1 MEAPVV
7 FQYQRALDE
16 FRRAGEASPL
26 LKRMSE
32 LISLLDL
39 TTTLNSAMS
48 REEILDAALLIVM
61 GEMQAGRGCLLVRDA
76 DGAYDLRASR
86 GLPAGAPARVEVE
99 VAAEGVALRGGGS
112 ADGVLSSLGL
122 EVLCPIVRFHESQ
135 GPEASGGPAAR
146 VLALIGLGPRADG
159 RGYGPEETSFLRSV
173 AACAATP
180 IENGLIYHELK
191 SVNQRLSVKVYQLH
205 TLFDISRELT
215 SSFDEEGIK
224 NLVTSTLMGHLLV
237 SRCALYLS
245 VPGGGLAV
253 AHERGLRGEHD
264 ASAVPEAGA
273 RPVLEALSKP
283 RPVGE
288 LPAGALRDR
297 LQRARMALV
306 VPVTVGAR
314 TDGFLAV
321 GERVG
326 RGAFTDE
333 DRDFALTLA
342 RQAGAALE
350 TVRLHRVD
358 LEKQRRDRE
367 MQIAREI
374 QRSLFPPDRP
384 VIAGFE
390 VAAQSLPCYE
400 VGGDYYDMIPL
411 GGDRW
416 ALAVADVSGKG
427 APASILMAS
436 VHASLRAL
444 AGSAS
449 PDELMCRLNRFLFE
463 STQANKYVTLF
474 YGELD
479 APRHRLAYVNA
490 GHVPPFWLGGAGPG
504 ERLGTGGPVLGLL
517 EDARYDVAEI
527 ELAPGEVVAMVTD
540 GATEALSPDDEEFG
554 DERLYDLLAGAA
566 ETGEGAEGLVR
577 RVSETIREWAGPAG
591 CTDDL
596 TMMVLKATRG
606 ATRGTV

>member
-1 MEAPVV
+1 MEVPVV

-48 REEILDAALLIVM
+48 RDEILDAALLIVM
-61 GEMQAGRGCLLVRDA
+61 GELQAGRGCLLVRAA
-76 DGAYDLRASR
+76 DGAFEPRASR
-86 GLPAGAPARVEVE
+86 GLPAAAPARAAIDLRADA
-99 VAAEGVALRGGGS
+99 VAVRDGGS
-112 ADGVLSSLGL
+112 TDDVLAAFGL
-122 EVLCPIVRFHESQ
+122 EVLCPIVRFHDGQ

-146 VLALIGLGPRADG
+146 VIAVIGLGPRAEG
-159 RGYGPEETSFLRSV
+159 RAYGREELSFLRSV

-180 IENGLIYHELK
+180 IENGIIYHELK

-237 SRCALYLS
+237 SRCTLYLG
-245 VPGGGLAV
+245 VPGGGLAI
-253 AHERGLRGEHD
+253 AHERGLRSDTGE
-264 ASAVPEAGA
+264 ALVPEAGA
-273 RPVLEALSKP
+273 RPVLEALT
-283 RPVGE
+283 RPLSVAE
-288 LPAGALRDR
+288 LPAGAIKDR

-321 GERVG
+321 GERLG
-326 RGAFTDE
+326 GGAFTDE

-350 TVRLHRVD
+350 AVRLHRVD
-358 LEKQRRDRE
+358 LQKQRRDRE

-374 QRSLFPPDRP
+374 QRSLFPRDRP
-384 VIAGFE
+384 CIEGFE
-390 VAAQSLPCYE
+390 VAAESLPCYE
-400 VGGDYYDMIPL
+400 VGGDHYDIIPL
-411 GGDRW
+411 GEDRW
-416 ALAVADVSGKG
+416 ALAIADVSGKG

-444 AGSAS
+444 AGSTGLE
-449 PDELMCRLNRFLFE
+449 ELMARLNRFLFE
-463 STQANKYVTLF
+463 STQDNKYVTLF
-474 YGELD
+474 YAELD
-479 APRHRLAYVNA
+479 PVRRRLAYVNA
-490 GHVPPFWLGGAGPG
+490 GHVPPFWLRGEKRR

-517 EDARYDVAEI
+517 EHARYDSAEI
-527 ELAPGEVVAMVTD
+527 ELGRGELVAMVTD

-554 DERLYDLLAGAA
+554 EERLRDLLETAAGTSADA
-566 ETGEGAEGLVR
+566 VVR
-577 RVSETIREWAGPAG
+577 AVSERVRVWTGPAG
-591 CTDDL
+591 CSDDL
-596 TMMVLKATRG
+596 TLLVLKAN
-606 ATRGTV
+606 

>member
-1 MEAPVV
+1 MDVPVV
-7 FQYQRALDE
+7 FQYQQALDE

-39 TTTLNSAMS
+39 TTTLSSALS

-61 GEMQAGRGCLLVRDA
+61 GELQASRGALLVRAA
-76 DGAYDLRASR
+76 DGAYEVRASR
-86 GLPAGAPARVEVE
+86 GLPVETPARVTADVA
-99 VAAEGVALRGGGS
+99 VAAALVKGAGVG
-112 ADGVLSSLGL
+112 DEVLAALGL
-122 EVLCPIVRFHESQ
+122 EVLCPIVRFEKGILTEPSA
-135 GPEASGGPAAR
+135 PR
-146 VLALIGLGPRADG
+146 VIALLGLGPRADG
-159 RGYGPEETSFLRSV
+159 RPYGHEEVAFLQSV

-180 IENGLIYHELK
+180 IENGLIHHELK
-191 SVNQRLSVKVYQLH
+191 TLNQRLSVKVYQLH

-224 NLVTSTLMGHLLV
+224 NLVTSTLMGQLRV

-253 AHERGLRGEHD
+253 AHERGLRDTD
-264 ASAVPEAGA
+264 AAMVPEAGA
-273 RPVLEALSKP
+273 RPVLQALGQP
-283 RPVGE
+283 MDVAD

-297 LQRARMALV
+297 LRRGRMALA

-314 TDGFLAV
+314 TEGFLVV

-326 RGAFTDE
+326 GGVFTDE

-358 LEKQRRDRE
+358 LEQQRRDRE

-374 QRSLFPPDRP
+374 QQSLFPPRRP
-384 VIAGFE
+384 TIAGYE
-390 VAAQSLPCYE
+390 VAAESHPCYE
-400 VGGDYYDMIPL
+400 VGGDYYDFIPL
-411 GGDRW
+411 ARGRW

-444 AGSAS
+444 AGSARL
-449 PDELMCRLNRFLFE
+449 DELMRRLNRFLLE
-463 STQANKYVTLF
+463 STQANKFVTLF
-474 YGELD
+474 YAELD
-479 APRHRLAYVNA
+479 PAERRLAYVNA
-490 GHVPPFWLGGAGPG
+490 GHVPPFWVRPLARG
-504 ERLGTGGPVLGLL
+504 ERLATGGPVLGLL
-517 EDARYDVAEI
+517 EDPTYETAEVQI
-527 ELAPGEVVAMVTD
+527 APGELVAMVTD

-554 DERLYDLLAGAA
+554 DRRLRDLLAGAA
-566 ETGEGAEGLVR
+566 SERAEGVVR
-577 RVSETIREWAGPAG
+577 RVSDGVRAWAGPAG
-591 CTDDL
+591 CSDDL
-596 TMMVLKATRG
+596 TLLVVKA
-606 ATRGTV
+606 V

>member
-61 GEMQAGRGCLLVRDA
+61 GEMQAARGGLLVRAA
-76 DGAYDLRASR
+76 DGGYEVRASR
-86 GLPAGAPARVEVE
+86 GLPASAPPRVEADL
-99 VAAEGVALRGGGS
+99 AADDVWLRGEAGRES
-112 ADGVLSSLGL
+112 VLDALGL
-122 EVLCPIVRFHESQ
+122 DVLCPIVRFQ
-135 GPEASGGPAAR
+135 GGGGAEGGSTAR

-159 RGYGPEETSFLRSV
+159 RPYGSQDVAFLQSV

-191 SVNQRLSVKVYQLH
+191 SLNQRLSVKVYQLH
-205 TLFDISRELT
+205 SLFDISRELT
-215 SSFDEEGIK
+215 STFDEEGIK
-224 NLVTSTLMGHLLV
+224 NLVISTLMGHLLV
-237 SRCALYLS
+237 SRGALFLPA
-245 VPGGGLAV
+245 PGGGLGV
-253 AHERGLRGEHD
+253 AHERGLRSEQD
-264 ASAVPEAGA
+264 AATVPEAEA
-273 RPVLEALSKP
+273 RPVLDALAEP
-283 RPVGE
+283 RAVGD
-288 LPAGALRDR
+288 LPAGALKDR
-297 LQRARMALV
+297 LQRARMALL
-306 VPVTVGAR
+306 VPIGVR
-314 TDGFLAV
+314 TRVDGFLAV

-326 RGAFTDE
+326 GGAFTDE
-333 DRDFALTLA
+333 DRDFAATLA

-350 TVRLHRVD
+350 AVRLHRVD

-374 QRSLFPPDRP
+374 QRSLFPPEHP
-384 VIAGFE
+384 TIAGFE
-390 VAAQSLPCYE
+390 VAAQSVPCYE

-411 GGDRW
+411 GHGRW

-444 AGSAS
+444 AGSVA
-449 PDELMCRLNRFLFE
+449 PADLMRRLNRFLFE
-463 STQANKYVTLF
+463 STQENRYVTLF
-474 YGELD
+474 YAELD
-479 APRHRLAYVNA
+479 APRRRLAYVNA
-490 GHVPPFWLGGAGPG
+490 GHVPPFWLGGAGAGGG
-504 ERLGTGGPVLGLL
+504 ERLSAGGPVLGLL
-517 EDARYDVAEI
+517 ESVGYEATEI
-527 ELAPGEVVAMVTD
+527 QLEPGHLLAMVTD

-554 DERLYDLLAGAA
+554 DERLRDVIASAAGSCAD
-566 ETGEGAEGLVR
+566 GVVR
-577 RVSETIREWAGPAG
+577 CVSERIREWAGAAG
-591 CTDDL
+591 CSDDL
-596 TMMVLKATRG
+596 TLMVLKA
-606 ATRGTV
+606 VS